1 MIEFSMKFTDRCNS
15 KKIIS
20 RMLLCLCSAIVLSSC
35 RNKNNLPVT
44 EAPQILKTSHNW
56 YYFSD
61 GEYHK
66 TDKIQ
71 NVPTSIAKPWT
82 EAVRISSAAIEA
94 DQNEGIPKAY
104 ATVNRSGILV
114 FESDRIYL
122 CTDKEIFGGRTAGN
136 LVFAQKTPFF
146 SVYKSTFFNETK
158 SAVQLKHPFLV
169 QYDPEQKLIYPVIN
183 VENLGLEESAEINDF
198 VFDGQY
204 WTCSIKNSTAE
215 KIDFSYL
222 TFQTKENINLITP
235 YNAEKMLH
243 ISSADTDSFR
253 NARKFRDYSEA
264 PERLKK
270 LLESIPERVNFTV
283 SVTNAFG
290 HSPRTFSRVNGRA
303 DSEILSAK
311 ALISDTW
318 AACLFS
324 DGTLYL
330 QGALYNKNI
339 LNGGKPLGI
348 RLPKLPEKF
357 TYGDFVISGTMLYS
371 SWEETSFYKTQRS
384 GFLSADLN
392 EILYKK

>member
-1 MIEFSMKFTDRCNS
+1 MIEFSMKLTDRSDTKKTFS
-15 KKIIS
+15 KMCI
-20 RMLLCLCSAIVLSSC
+20 LLCFAVIFSSC
-35 RNKNNLPVT
+35 RNKNTLPVS
-44 EAPQILKTSHNW
+44 EIPEILKTSHTW

-61 GEYHK
+61 GDYQK
-66 TDKIQ
+66 TDKIL
-71 NVPTSIAKPWT
+71 NVPNSIAKPWT

-94 DQNEGIPKAY
+94 DQGNGIPKGY
-104 ATVNRSGILV
+104 ATVNRTGILV
-114 FESDRIYL
+114 FENDHITL
-122 CTDKEIFGGRTAGN
+122 CSDKEIFSGRTAGN

-169 QYDPEQKLIYPVIN
+169 QFDPEQKLIYPVIN

-222 TFQTKENINLITP
+222 TFQTKENINLMTP
-235 YNAEKMLH
+235 YNAEKMIH

-253 NARKFRDYSEA
+253 NARKFKDYSEA

-270 LLESIPERVNFTV
+270 LLQSIPERVNFTV
-283 SVTNAFG
+283 CVTNAFG
-290 HSPRTFSRVNGRA
+290 HSPRTFSRVNGKS
-303 DSEILSAK
+303 DSEILTAK

-348 RLPKLPEKF
+348 KLPKLPEKF